1 LRGAAVIWLLL
12 VWLWQ
17 GDAAKEAMLRG
28 RYAEAARLYQQMVK
42 ATPGEPLLRF
52 NLGLAQYSAKQY
64 AGAVASFQSFLKSQ
78 PAHPQANL
86 LAASSLV
93 KLEKACEALPYLK
106 RAEALAASA
115 EYLSVAGPAQLECLD
130 YAGAAKSFAAW
141 ARLEPLNTRA
151 WYGLGKARV
160 ELQDEEGAREAFAR
174 LSSLPYSAELRQL
187 ELEIARGLAKQKR
200 VPEAREA
207 YARIL
212 AYDASDAEALFEL
225 GGLQETAEAALPHY
239 EKAVAARADFWIAQ
253 AALGRALLSLGRGA
267 EAVGPLE
274 KAAANLNE
282 KSVWAALANAYRAAG
297 RDADARRA
305 LLRAR

>member
-1 LRGAAVIWLLL
+1 MIWLLVL
-12 VWLWQ
+12 WLWQ

-28 RYAEAARLYQQMVK
+28 RYTEAVRLYQQMVK
-42 ATPGEPLLRF
+42 ANPQEPLLRF

-64 AGAVASFQSFLKSQ
+64 AGAVASFQNFLKSQ
-78 PAHPQANL
+78 PSHPQANL

-93 KLEKACEALPYLK
+93 KLEKACDAMPFVK

-130 YAGAAKSFAAW
+130 YTAAEKSFAAW

-160 ELQDEEGAREAFAR
+160 ELQDEAGAQEAFAR
-174 LSSLPYSAELRQL
+174 LSSLPYSGELRQL
-187 ELEIARGLAKQKR
+187 EIEIARGLVKQKR
-200 VPEAREA
+200 VAEAREA
-207 YARIL
+207 YGRLL
-212 AYDASDAEALFEL
+212 AQDGADAEALFEL

-239 EKAVAARADFWIAQ
+239 EKAVAARPDFWIAQ
-253 AALGRALLSLGRGA
+253 AALGRALLNLGRGA

-274 KAAANLNE
+274 KAAAKLNE

-297 RDADARRA
+297 RGADARRA
-305 LLRAR
+305 LLKAR